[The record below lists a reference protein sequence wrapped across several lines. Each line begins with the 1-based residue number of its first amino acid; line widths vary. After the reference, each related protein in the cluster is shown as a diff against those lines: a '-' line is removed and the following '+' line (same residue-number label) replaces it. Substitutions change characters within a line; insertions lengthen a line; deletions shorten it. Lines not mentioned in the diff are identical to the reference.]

1 MIRGLYI
8 SASSAIAQNSRIDVI
23 TNNLANANTTGF
35 KKDTV
40 LTQSFPEVLIAK
52 INNLPDTD
60 ILKNRP
66 ASKTFESGKTGDMYA
81 ASTNTGFFNV
91 KTPIGTDRSSRI
103 QFTVN
108 EEGFLVTP
116 QGNYVLGLN
125 GPINTGGAA
134 IEVDARGQILANGAV
149 IDRLKVSYPSNV
161 LGNLSYGVF
170 NNEVF
175 TNYAQGPL
183 TTTNNPLD
191 IAIEGKGFFSVETP
205 EGLRFTRNG
214 EFSKSANGFL
224 VTKEG
229 YRVLGENGPIKLD
242 AARLIISE
250 KGEIFDGDRLI
261 DKLKMVDF
269 KDQKALRKAGDG
281 LVRVEEEGRPDNLIE
296 FKGSLKQGFLEG
308 SNVNSV
314 KEMVEMLAMLRTY
327 EANQKLVKIH
337 DEMLGRSVN
346 DIAKL

>member
-23 TNNLANANTTGF
+23 TNNLANVNTTGF

-40 LTQSFPEVLIAK
+40 LTQSFPEILIAK

-60 ILKNRP
+60 LLKNRP
-66 ASKTFESGKTGDMYA
+66 ANKAFESGKSGELYNA
-81 ASTNTGFFNV
+81 ATNSGFFNV
-91 KTPIGTDRSSRI
+91 KTPIGTDRSNRI
-103 QFTVN
+103 QFMVN

-116 QGNYVLGLN
+116 QGNYVLGIN

-134 IEVDARGQILANGAV
+134 IEVDARGQVIANGAV
-149 IDRLKVSYPSNV
+149 LDRLKVSYPSNV

-170 NNEVF
+170 NNEIF
-175 TNYAQGPL
+175 TNYAQGQL

-191 IAIEGKGFFSVETP
+191 LAIEGRGFFSVETT
-205 EGLRFTRNG
+205 EGLRFTRSG
-214 EFSKSANGFL
+214 EFSKSADGYL

-229 YRVLGENGPIKLD
+229 YRVLGENGHIKLD
-242 AARLIISE
+242 AAQLTINE
-250 KGEIFDGDRLI
+250 KGEIFDGAKLV
-261 DKLKMVDF
+261 DKLKMIDF
-269 KDQKALRKAGDG
+269 KDQKALRKTGNG
-281 LVRVEEEGRPDNLIE
+281 LVRVEEEGRPDNIIE
-296 FKGSLKQGFLEG
+296 FMGSIKQGFLEG